1 LAAARKLELAMTDER
16 LQQIVQEIWD
26 EIPRDS
32 GRLVFDGDR
41 DYPGLV
47 GNRDGLIRL
56 AGELLWAAQTQV
68 GYPGQG
74 VAYLFTSQSVLVPYI
89 RHAEIEDR
97 PRRPPAWK
105 SNLAKAGCL
114 VLLLALGVCV
124 VVGFFTLLGKF

>member
-1 LAAARKLELAMTDER
+1 MTNER
-16 LQQIVQEIWD
+16 LQQIVEEIWD

-32 GRLVFDGDR
+32 GRLLFDGDR

-56 AGELLWAAQTQV
+56 AGELLWSAKAQME
-68 GYPGQG
+68 YPGQN

-89 RHAEIEDR
+89 RHAEIEDSR
-97 PRRPPAWK
+97 PRQPSEWK

-114 VLLLALGVCV
+114 ILLLALGVCV
-124 VVGFFTLLGKF
+124 VVGFFTLLGKL